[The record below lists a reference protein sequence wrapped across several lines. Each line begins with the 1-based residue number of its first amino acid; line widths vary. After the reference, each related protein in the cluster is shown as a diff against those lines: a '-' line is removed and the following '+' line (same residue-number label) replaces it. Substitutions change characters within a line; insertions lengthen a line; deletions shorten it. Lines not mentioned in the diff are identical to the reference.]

1 MLLTLCYIPLAIAI
15 LLTAHRLFRG
25 PTPADRVLA
34 IDLLAIIVGG
44 TVLLIALK
52 SGQAVFIDIVVVLG
66 VVVFFGTVA
75 IARTL
80 SRESKRARASHA
92 AEPER

>member
-1 MLLTLCYIPLAIAI
+1 MILTLCYIPLAIAI
-15 LLTAHRLFRG
+15 LLTVHRLFRG

-34 IDLLAIIVGG
+34 IDLLAIIVGA
-44 TVLLIALK
+44 TVLLVSLV
-52 SGQAVFIDIVVVLG
+52 SGDPVFIDIVVVLG

-80 SRESKRARASHA
+80 SRERRLHNEANR
-92 AEPER
+92 

>member
-34 IDLLAIIVGG
+34 IDLLAIIVGAV
-44 TVLLIALK
+44 VLLISLK
-52 SGQAVFIDIVVVLG
+52 SGQRVFIDIVVVLG

-80 SRESKRARASHA
+80 SRESKRAREAVA
-92 AEPER
+92 RRGN